1 MTHTILDTSNL
12 VWGRAKKT
20 VGILAKPVSSVITDR
35 RLLKSMLIDTL
46 EGREPLHEENF
57 LCIGAIE
64 EPWQQSPKALFKK
77 YNIVGITADGWL
89 QCEPKPENEV
99 EYIQFT
105 GDGAKGDEAGLFT
118 IIGLWGEEINGVSN
132 QQRIKVGDYICR
144 QTYDHNDQWV
154 VNKGLFEA
162 TYSVL

>member
-20 VGILAKPVSSVITDR
+20 VGILAKPVTSVITDQ
-35 RLLKSMLIDTL
+35 RLLKAMLIDTL
-46 EGREPLHEENF
+46 EGREPLNEANF

-77 YNIVGITADGWL
+77 YNVVGITADGWL

-99 EYIQFT
+99 EYVQFT
-105 GDGAKGDEAGLFT
+105 GHETLGAKDVPVT
-118 IIGLWGEEINGVSN
+118 IIGLWGEEINGISN
-132 QQRIKVGDYICR
+132 QQRVKVGDYICR
-144 QTYDHNDQWV
+144 QTYDHHDQWV